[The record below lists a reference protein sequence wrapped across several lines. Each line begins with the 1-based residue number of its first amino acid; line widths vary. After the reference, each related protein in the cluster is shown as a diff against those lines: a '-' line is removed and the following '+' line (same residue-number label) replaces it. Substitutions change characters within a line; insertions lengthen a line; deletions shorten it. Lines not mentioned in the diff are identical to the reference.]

1 MYAKMLS
8 VLFIIILIL
17 IIVFYNQYSKNQEG
31 YTNLE
36 SAMGNVT
43 SEIDALVQNTYPI
56 TGRNGISNNGSAD
69 IWWHYPIFKLGSY
82 AQITNNLK
90 YPNNP
95 DEGTCMPASMCGDLY
110 HEKHIKNN
118 YIKPLSSINPNCST
132 RIGYFLTDNNM
143 LPFRTN
149 IPNILY

>member
-1 MYAKMLS
+1 MYAKIS

-36 SAMGNVT
+36 SAMGNIS
-43 SEIDALVQNTYPI
+43 SEIDALVQETYPI

-69 IWWHYPIFKLGSY
+69 IWWHYPIFQLGSY

-95 DEGTCMPASMCGDLY
+95 DEGTCMPASMCGTLY
-110 HEKHIKNN
+110 HEKHIKEN
-118 YIKPLSSINPNCST
+118 YVNPIPPINPDCT
-132 RIGYFLTDNNM
+132 RRIGYFLTHNNM

-149 IPNILY
+149 VPNILY